1 VGCLCNKCNSGK
13 NERIH
18 EMDEINLNKENE
30 GDTKISKM

>member
-1 VGCLCNKCNSGK
+1 MQQRE